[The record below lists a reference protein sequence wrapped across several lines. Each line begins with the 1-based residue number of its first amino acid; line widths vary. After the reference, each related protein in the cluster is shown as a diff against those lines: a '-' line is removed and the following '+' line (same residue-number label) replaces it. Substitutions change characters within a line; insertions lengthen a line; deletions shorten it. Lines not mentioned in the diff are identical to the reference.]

1 MKTIKLWQHLKLEM
15 GERGLRG
22 LRGNTFCDYPDIIL
36 VVPAELDDMSMIPML
51 IRVVKQKETAL
62 HN

>member
-15 GERGLRG
+15 GERG

-51 IRVVKQKETAL
+51 SEL
-62 HN
+62 